1 MEEDNKLPTT
11 LEELPIKFFKL
22 MNGESIISYTHDVD
36 NEYCIGLE
44 EPMTVST
51 NTEHD
56 YVLTPWIP
64 FADGRVHILEA
75 MNVIIESPVDTHMKA
90 QYMKIVLNTIIED
103 NIQPESKV
111 LH

>member
-1 MEEDNKLPTT
+1 MKEDNKLPTT

-22 MNGESIISYTHDVD
+22 MSGESIISYTHDVD

-44 EPMTVST
+44 EPMSVKVSA
-51 NTEHD
+51 EE

-64 FADGRVHILEA
+64 FSDGRVHILEA
-75 MNVIIESPVDTHMKA
+75 MNVIIEAPVDSNMKA
-90 QYMKIVLNTIIED
+90 QYMRIVLDSIIED
-103 NIQPESKV
+103 NIKPESKV